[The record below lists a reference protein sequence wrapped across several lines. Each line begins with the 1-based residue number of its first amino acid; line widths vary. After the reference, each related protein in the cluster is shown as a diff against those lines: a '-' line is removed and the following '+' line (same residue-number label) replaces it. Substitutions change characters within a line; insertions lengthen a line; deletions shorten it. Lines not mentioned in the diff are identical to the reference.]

1 MGPLFWVFEILLMD
15 LLVLLPEV
23 VGLGLSLKEFVVLGV
38 LLLMYQDLELRL
50 PYQKLKKEDKE

>member
-1 MGPLFWVFEILLMD
+1 MD

-50 PYQKLKKEDKE
+50 PYQKLKKEDKK

>member
-50 PYQKLKKEDKE
+50 PYQKLKKEDKK